1 MENIILITLLRHG
14 RSLADDEGV
23 HEGRY
28 DSPLTEVGRRQA
40 NKRAKDFVQ
49 RGFTFDAII
58 ASTLQRANE
67 TAHII
72 ASALNIPVE
81 NDPDW
86 MEKDNGKLAGLPY
99 DLAEERYPKPSILSP
114 YTPLGITGE
123 SHWDI
128 YLRAAR
134 AVQKLVQRGPG
145 SYLVVAHGG
154 ILNNAI
160 RAMMGVTPGI
170 NQPGFAFGFG
180 DTGYMRL
187 HYYPAEHQWVL
198 REFNPGEQVD
208 P

>member
-1 MENIILITLLRHG
+1 MKNLLSFSLLRHG
-14 RSLADDEGV
+14 RSRADDEGV

-28 DSPLTEVGRRQA
+28 DSPLTEVGRKQA
-40 NKRAKDFVQ
+40 QRRAEDFMQ

-67 TAHII
+67 TARII
-72 ASALNIPVE
+72 ASALNTPVE

-86 MEKDNGKLAGLPY
+86 MEKDNGQLAGLPF
-99 DLAEERYPKPSILSP
+99 DVAETRYPKPAILTP
-114 YTPLGITGE
+114 YTPLGVTGE

-128 YLRAAR
+128 YLRAAKV
-134 AVQKLVQRGPG
+134 VQKLVQRGPG

-154 ILNNAI
+154 ILNMAV
-160 RAMMGVTPGI
+160 RAMIGAAPGI

-187 HYYPAEHQWVL
+187 NYYPDEHQWVL
-198 REFNPGEQVD
+198 MEFVHGE
-208 P
+208 